1 MKKRMAKIIAA
12 VAMLTTATASVGCV
26 LFCIDE
32 PKALKNMD

>member
-26 LFCIDE
+26 WWMCDE

>member
-1 MKKRMAKIIAA
+1 MKKRMAKIMAA